1 MHEETGNAE
10 DEKEDVI
17 HQLELAQNLQCV
29 YVFAFTFLEKSSNK
43 KCSVFSFYLRKRLV
57 EGPHIAHDTY

>member
-17 HQLELAQNLQCV
+17 HQLELAQNLGKN
-29 YVFAFTFLEKSSNK
+29 VFYAFTFTNFTDKNCPVLALIPEKET
-43 KCSVFSFYLRKRLV
+43 C
-57 EGPHIAHDTY
+57 